1 MARKKETQIEDNP
14 TVEAAIKEEPK
25 EPVTGIDKKKPTFG
39 QKALPWIIVALVFFL
54 GGASLIYFTLYR
66 TAKADLTA
74 ASESAVQLT
83 TNLTTCQADLT
94 TANDS
99 LSAAQATLTQNS
111 ADLTKQQKLAI
122 LYKIQTDANAAR
134 AALLDG
140 NLFSAG
146 LKMAL
151 LADDIAKMK
160 STDFTAEEISGLQS
174 RLDTVQQNLPDNP
187 TKAIKE
193 LETLAQDLDTMI
205 EILG

>member
-14 TVEAAIKEEPK
+14 TVEATIKDEPK
-25 EPVTGIDKKKPTFG
+25 EPVTGIEKKKPTFG
-39 QKALPWIIVALVFFL
+39 QKVLPWIIVALVFFL

-66 TAKADLTA
+66 TAKADLLA
-74 ASESAVQLT
+74 MNESAAKLT

-94 TANDS
+94 TANDN

-111 ADLTKQQKLAI
+111 VDLNRQQKLAI
-122 LYKIQTDANAAR
+122 LYKIQADANAAR

-193 LETLAQDLDTMI
+193 LETLAHDLDTMI
-205 EILG
+205 EILR